1 MKGLLIFLLIAW
13 LVIAVLGFVLEALL
27 WLAVIGIVL
36 FVLTVLYWIF
46 KARSASRR
54 RNTAG

>member
-1 MKGLLIFLLIAW
+1 MKALLIFLLIAW
-13 LVIAVLGFVLEALL
+13 LVIAVIGFVLEAVV

-46 KARSASRR
+46 KAKSASRR
-54 RNTAG
+54 RGQTG

>member
-1 MKGLLIFLLIAW
+1 MKALLIFLLIAW
-13 LVIAVLGFVLEALL
+13 LVIAVIGFVLEAVA

-46 KARSASRR
+46 KAKSASRR
-54 RNTAG
+54 RGQTG